1 MPFFIKYEKLQAF
14 NTDGTPVEPAEYK
27 EGEQIGEITKQ
38 LGNTFNFVKK
48 PSFVYSI

>member
-27 EGEQIGEITKQ
+27 EGEQIGEITEYDTISECE
-38 LGNTFNFVKK
+38 NT
-48 PSFVYSI
+48 